1 VDDTFLTARIDATKA
16 LIIAYEGAVLALG
29 VSGGVESYEL
39 DTGQDRQRVTRSSV
53 PALNRMLDGLY
64 NRLATLEARVYGG
77 AITMRPGW

>member
-1 VDDTFLTARIDATKA
+1 MDDTFLTARIDATKA

>member
-16 LIIAYEGAVLALG
+16 LIIAYENAVLALG